1 MRRRS
6 IGAARQDPSRKVRV
20 AAGCPYM
27 RRRLVLPAVL
37 VVAVAAGML
46 GAGVPAAAGN
56 AGPAACPVGASAAD
70 PGCGPV
76 GPLSAGGGPLLHDA
90 LGRAVVLHGVDAV
103 YKRPPYE
110 LTVSAGHPWSFT
122 AADAA
127 AIAGLGFDVV
137 RLGVL
142 WQGIEPGT
150 LGPNSPQVCT
160 RGPSGHPHQWDPAV
174 ANAYL
179 ARVRQVVDLL
189 GRYGVF
195 TLVDMHQDVYNQA
208 FAGEGAPAWA
218 VCTDGLPAT
227 NTGDWS
233 ANYAE
238 PAVGVAYAHF
248 WSNDVV
254 GNLQGNYDRAWRA
267 VARTFAGNPHVAAF
281 DLFNEPFGTPAF
293 TVLGAAVVDARIEC
307 AYTGTAHPG
316 RGVLGAPLACPPGD
330 PAQGIIPTIQAVD
343 PTTPIFYEPDVT
355 SDFGNV
361 DWIGPMPY
369 PHLVLDFHDY
379 CLAGSVAA
387 PVENA
392 PVVCAAQER
401 QTLRS
406 QAASRAAAADGA
418 NPGGPAWFMSEFG
431 AEAAGRDLSHMVA
444 RADRHLLGWAYWQWK
459 HYQDPTGNAAE
470 ALATTGPG
478 GTPRVDPARAA
489 ILSEPYAEAVAGT
502 PLSMG
507 YDPATDTFALVYRPD
522 PAVRA
527 PTVVFVPV
535 ARHYPGG
542 YCASVVGGRVTSSP
556 GASHLTVAASPTAPE
571 VAVHV
576 SAGRCR

>member
-1 MRRRS
+1 M
-6 IGAARQDPSRKVRV
+6 AA
-20 AAGCPYM
+20 ALEIFG
-27 RRRLVLPAVL
+27 
-37 VVAVAAGML
+37 GM
-46 GAGVPAAAGN
+46 APPAAA
-56 AGPAACPVGASAAD
+56 ATPVPASTLTACPVGASARD

-76 GPLSAGGGPLLHDA
+76 GPLSAAGGPLLHDA
-90 LGRAVVLHGVDAV
+90 LGRAVILHGVDV
-103 YKRPPYE
+103 VFKRRPYE
-110 LTVSAGHPWSFT
+110 LTVEPGHPWSFT

-127 AIAGLGFDVV
+127 AIARLGFDVV

-160 RGPSGHPHQWDPAV
+160 PGRPGHPHQWNQAV
-174 ANAYL
+174 ADAYL
-179 ARVRQVVDLL
+179 ARVRKVVDLL

-195 TLVDMHQDVYNQA
+195 TLVDMHQDVYNQV
-208 FAGEGAPAWA
+208 FGGEGAPAWA
-218 VCTDGLPAT
+218 VCTDGVPAT
-227 NTGDWS
+227 NTGNWS

-238 PAVGVAYAHF
+238 PGVGIAFAHF

-267 VARTFAGNPHVAAF
+267 VARTFAGDGAVVGF
-281 DLFNEPFGTPAF
+281 DLFNEPFGTPAL
-293 TVLGAAVVDARIEC
+293 TALGAAAVDARIEC

-316 RGVLGAPLACPPGD
+316 RDVLGVPLVCPPGD
-330 PAQGIIPTIQAVD
+330 PALGMIPSIEAVAKA
-343 PTTPIFYEPDVT
+343 TPIFYEPDVT

-379 CLAGSVAA
+379 CLVGSVVVPLQDA
-387 PVENA
+387 PV
-392 PVVCAAQER
+392 PCPAQER

-406 QAASRAAAADGA
+406 QAASRVAAADAA

-431 AEAAGRDLSHMVA
+431 AEPAGADLAAMVA
-444 RADRHLLGWAYWQWK
+444 RADRHLVGWAYWQWK
-459 HYQDPTGNAAE
+459 YYQDPTGNSAE

-478 GTPRVDPARAA
+478 GVPQVHAGRAA
-489 ILSEPYAEAVAGT
+489 ILSEPYAQAVAGT

-507 YDPATDTFALVYRPD
+507 YDSGADTFTLVYRPD
-522 PAVRA
+522 PTIHA

-542 YCASVVGGRVTSSP
+542 YCATVAGGRVTSAP
-556 GASHLTVAASPTAPE
+556 GASHLTVVASPGTAT
-571 VAVHV
+571 VTVHV
-576 SAGRCR
+576 TAGGCR